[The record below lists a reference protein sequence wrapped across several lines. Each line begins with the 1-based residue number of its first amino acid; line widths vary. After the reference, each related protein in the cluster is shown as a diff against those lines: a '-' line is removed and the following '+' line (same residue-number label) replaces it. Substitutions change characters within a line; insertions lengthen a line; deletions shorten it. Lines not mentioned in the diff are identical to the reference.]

1 MSVNGRARAIRC
13 SICINIYSASV
24 RRVLRNGSQTSFI
37 PTCFARA
44 AKQIHRIPWGG
55 RAASPTDRL
64 TVLATNHTQPSPLP
78 PSLPH
83 CLHLQPPPPPN
94 PPPHLLPHL
103 VKRGPPC
110 CSRAALPDLNI
121 FVPAR
126 SIRHH
131 NKKSKR
137 ERIFYAR
144 SSSML
149 QPREY
154 TRRDVPFLGIRANTT
169 ADPPV
174 NSPLVTRSIPESLLT
189 CKDARYRGRGRRN
202 GAGDCER
209 GNGLREIL
217 LGVTIS
223 GDVCVNHGEPFGDK
237 LPAGHAFLRIRRLNA
252 RRTSTNESLLSDC
265 RPNVF
270 MERFS
275 SRGSFSSGL

>member
-1 MSVNGRARAIRC
+1 M
-13 SICINIYSASV
+13 
-24 RRVLRNGSQTSFI
+24 
-37 PTCFARA
+37 
-44 AKQIHRIPWGG
+44 
-55 RAASPTDRL
+55 
-64 TVLATNHTQPSPLP
+64 
-78 PSLPH
+78 
-83 CLHLQPPPPPN
+83 
-94 PPPHLLPHL
+94 
-103 VKRGPPC
+103 KRGPPC

-149 QPREY
+149 QPREH

-174 NSPLVTRSIPESLLT
+174 NSPPVTRSIPESLLT

-202 GAGDCER
+202 GAGSCER

-237 LPAGHAFLRIRRLNA
+237 LPSGPRVSEDPSIKCEANVC
-252 RRTSTNESLLSDC
+252 ESLLRDC
-265 RPNVF
+265 MRLTCRLNDF
-270 MERFS
+270 AERFS
-275 SRGSFSSGL
+275 FRGSFS